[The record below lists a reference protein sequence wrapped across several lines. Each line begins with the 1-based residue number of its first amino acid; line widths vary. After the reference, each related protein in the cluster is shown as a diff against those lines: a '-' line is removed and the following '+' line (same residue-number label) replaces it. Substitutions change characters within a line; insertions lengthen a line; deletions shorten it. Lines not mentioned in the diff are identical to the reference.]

1 MSLINIPIP
10 FNNGSMNPASTD
22 QDLAYNTGQKYTYVG
37 GNNGQKYM
45 SFRFQSNPSNL
56 HVHIFEYDTSSSS
69 PVLTNLG
76 GLTHAVN
83 LDPQQHSRVIEA
95 VRLNT
100 TTVYLR
106 LFTGRETSR
115 HLLIEMDESDHST
128 TVTEVTPSSEGST
141 RLYIGG
147 AYSYS
152 QQAHRSQGAG
162 LWHVFMHNLKENS
175 IVMLCKHQI
184 AYRGYSFVQVDFDPV
199 TKALTYKT
207 MLHGG
212 GDSYLQDRA
221 GGNLYGNGNSHDFI
235 LADEGSNY
243 ERSNIGTGVNLAGF
257 VGGFGNST
265 SSVST
270 MSMHYIESG
279 GKQVSV
285 AANSDW
291 WPYNQSS
298 HWEYVK
304 YATRWTSSQDNKVAF
319 ITTADSRDGNEIH
332 FSLYGVGTSTT
343 TSALSNSNRSS
354 MNESKYVITYVK
366 DTDTWRVTSRNNSGG
381 NIINTNTLGC
391 WLPLNTV
398 PSSTLGLGDFN
409 KDAHHCDTWINVGA
423 AECKVLGSTEGGV
436 LDITDETKTVGQ
448 YSEVPTTSSRSLQA
462 MWLNEDHFIVIWC
475 KNPSHSYHSNQQ
487 TLSYNMN
494 YTVVKYVDE
503 NIMEALA
510 HGAITG
516 YEDAP
521 DFSYADLRVFQKT
534 DQFTLISDKFSRIV
548 TISAPE

>member
-10 FNNGSMNPASTD
+10 FNNGSINSVSSDSHITSN
-22 QDLAYNTGQKYTYVG
+22 QGHKYTYVG
-37 GNNGQKYM
+37 GNNGRKYM

-56 HVHIFEYDTSSSS
+56 HVHIFEYDSSAAS

-83 LDPQQHSRVIEA
+83 LDPNQHGRVIEA

-106 LFTGRETSR
+106 LFTGSETSR

-128 TVTEVTPSSEGST
+128 TVTEVTPSSEGSD
-141 RLYIGG
+141 RQYIGG
-147 AYSYS
+147 AYSYH

-184 AYRGYSFVQVDFDPV
+184 AYRGYAFVQVDFDPV

-212 GDSYLQDRA
+212 GDSYLYDRH
-221 GGNLYGNGNSHDFI
+221 GGNLYGNAGNHDFI
-235 LADEGSNY
+235 LANEGSNY

-257 VGGFGNST
+257 VGGYGNNTNSA
-265 SSVST
+265 SS
-270 MSMHYIESG
+270 MSMHYVDSG
-279 GKQVSV
+279 GTQVWV
-285 AANSDW
+285 EPNEDW
-291 WPYNQSS
+291 APYNQNG
-298 HWEYVK
+298 HYEYVK
-304 YATRWTSSQDNKVAF
+304 YGTRWTSSQDSKVAF

-343 TSALSNSNRSS
+343 TSALSTSNRQC

-366 DTDTWRVTSRNNSGG
+366 DTDTWRVTSRNNLGG
-381 NIINTNTLGC
+381 NIVTTNSLGC

-398 PSSTLGLGDFN
+398 PSSTLGLGSFT

-423 AECKVLGSTEGGV
+423 KECKVLGSTEGGV

-448 YSEVPTTSSRSLQA
+448 YSEVPTNSSRSLQA
-462 MWLNEDHFIVIWC
+462 MWVNEDHFIVIWC
-475 KNPSHSYHSNQQ
+475 KNPSNGYNSDQDD
-487 TLSYNMN
+487 LSRNIN

-503 NIMEALA
+503 NVMEVLA

-516 YEDAP
+516 YEGAP
-521 DFSYADLRVFQKT
+521 NFTYADLQVFQKS

-548 TISAPE
+548 NLSAPE

>member
-10 FNNGSMNPASTD
+10 FNNGSISSVSSDSDITNN
-22 QDLAYNTGQKYTYVG
+22 QGHKYTYVG
-37 GNNGQKYM
+37 GNNGRKYM

-56 HVHIFEYDTSSSS
+56 HVHIFEYDSSAASS
-69 PVLTNLG
+69 GLTNLG

-83 LDPQQHSRVIEA
+83 LDPNQHGRVIEA

-106 LFTGRETSR
+106 LFTGSETSR

-128 TVTEVTPSSEGST
+128 TVTEVTPSSEGSD
-141 RLYIGG
+141 RQYIGG
-147 AYSYS
+147 AYSYY
-152 QQAHRSQGAG
+152 QQAHRAQGAG

-184 AYRGYSFVQVDFDPV
+184 AYRGYAFVQVDFDPV

-212 GDSYLQDRA
+212 GDSYLQDRH
-221 GGNLYGNGNSHDFI
+221 GGNLYGNAGSHDFI
-235 LADEGSNY
+235 LANEGSNY

-257 VGGFGNST
+257 VGGYGNNTNSA
-265 SSVST
+265 ST
-270 MSMHYIESG
+270 MSMHLVSNG
-279 GKQVSV
+279 GNQVFIQP
-285 AANSDW
+285 NEDW
-291 WPYNQSS
+291 APYNQLG
-298 HWEYVK
+298 HYEYVK
-304 YATRWTSSQDNKVAF
+304 YGTRWTSSQDSKVAF

-332 FSLYGVGTSTT
+332 FSLFGVGTSTT
-343 TSALSNSNRSS
+343 TSALSTSNRQC

-366 DTDTWRVTSRNNSGG
+366 DTDTWRVTSRNNLGG
-381 NIINTNTLGC
+381 NIVGTNSLGC

-398 PSSTLGLGDFN
+398 PSSTLGLGSFT

-423 AECKVLGSTEGGV
+423 KECKVLGSTEGGV

-462 MWLNEDHFIVIWC
+462 MWVNEDHFIVIWC
-475 KNPSHSYHSNQQ
+475 KNPSNGYNSDQDE
-487 TLSYNMN
+487 LSKNIN

-503 NIMEALA
+503 NVMEVLA

-516 YEDAP
+516 YEGAP
-521 DFSYADLRVFQKT
+521 NFTYADLQVFQKS
-534 DQFTLISDKFSRIV
+534 DQFTLISDRFSRIV
-548 TISAPE
+548 NLSAPE